1 MRPLFMALVF
11 AALILTLPAA
21 TQPTQL
27 APVVVTAEA
36 NKTESLTVPSA
47 ETAAQKLNRV
57 AGGTD
62 LIKAEDYKQGRAST
76 MKDALQYSPGV
87 LVQPRFGSDE
97 ARLSIRGSGIQRTF
111 HGRGLTLMQDGVPLN
126 LAEGGFDMQSMEALA
141 TNYIEVFRGAN
152 ALQYGSSTLGG
163 AINYVSPTGYDAA
176 KIQARG
182 EFGSFGYYKGQLS
195 SGLVVGPYDYY
206 ATITQSY
213 RDGFQDHSEQ
223 NAQRVFANVG
233 VQIDKDLE
241 TRFYGGFINT
251 ESELP
256 GSLTKEQ
263 LVANREQAVFANTN
277 RDQKRDFKLYRV
289 ANKTSYQW
297 DEQTLN
303 GSVYLSNKDLYHPI
317 FQQIDQVSNDFG
329 LDLKYT
335 SEKDLFARKNRFI
348 LGTRQ
353 QLGITEADQFGY
365 AATTGQARGMQTLD
379 STQTA
384 SSSTL
389 YAENTHYVYEQ
400 WGLVTGLQL
409 DWSTRDNEV
418 RTASTGAQNFTN
430 STLINPSTR
439 SVYESYYTAN
449 PKIGLIYEPNPDI
462 VIFTNFSRGYEPP
475 SFSELFDTRTGSGLP
490 TTLAQESYTYEIGSR
505 GKFGKLD
512 WDATVY
518 NAWVYKELISVA
530 NAAQTSAATI
540 NAKDTLHT
548 GFELGLGYE
557 IWKGLAEEKDTLKLQ
572 QNYTWSRFR
581 FDNDP
586 AFGSNQ
592 IAGLPEHFYLAEL
605 RYEHPCG
612 FYTGPNV
619 EATFSGTPIDHA
631 NTAYANAYGLLGWKA
646 GYKTSFG
653 LRVFV
658 DARNLTDETYAATTG
673 VVDNARLR
681 GTAQFNPGDG
691 RAFYGGVE
699 YKF

>member
-1 MRPLFMALVF
+1 MRPFFMTLVL
-11 AALILTLPAA
+11 AALTLSLPAQN
-21 TQPTQL
+21 QPTQL
-27 APVVVTAEA
+27 APVIVTAEA
-36 NKTESLTVPSA
+36 NKNQSLTVPSA
-47 ETAAQKLNRV
+47 ETAAQQLNRV

-76 MKDALQYSPGV
+76 LKDALQFSPG
-87 LVQPRFGSDE
+87 LIVQPRFGSDE

-111 HGRGLTLMQDGVPLN
+111 HGRGLVLLQDGVPLN
-126 LAEGGFDMQSMEALA
+126 LADGGFDMQGIEALA

-176 KIQARG
+176 RIQARG
-182 EFGSFGYYKGQLS
+182 EFGSFGYWKGQLS
-195 SGLVVGPYDYY
+195 SGLVAGPYDYY

-213 RDGFQDHSEQ
+213 QDGFRDHSEQ
-223 NAQRVFANVG
+223 NTQRVLANVG
-233 VQIDKDLE
+233 VQLDKDLE
-241 TRFYGGFINT
+241 TRFYGTFINT

-256 GSLTKEQ
+256 GNLTKEEME
-263 LVANREQAVFANTN
+263 ANPEQANAANIN
-277 RDQKRDFKLYRV
+277 RDQKRDFKLSRI

-297 DEQTLN
+297 DAQTFA
-303 GSVYLSNKDLYHPI
+303 SSAYLSNKDLYHPI
-317 FQQIDQVSNDFG
+317 FNVIDQVSNDFG
-329 LDLKYT
+329 LDVKYT
-335 SEKDLFARKNRFI
+335 SEKDLLARQNRFI

-365 AATTGQARGMQTLD
+365 AAATGQARGTQNLD

-409 DWSTRDNEV
+409 DWSTRDNET
-418 RTASTGAQNFTN
+418 RLN
-430 STLINPSTR
+430 TLTTTR
-439 SVYESYYTAN
+439 SAYESYYAAN

-462 VIFTNFSRGYEPP
+462 VVFTNFSRGYEPP
-475 SFSELFDTRTGSGLP
+475 SFSELFDSRPGSGLP
-490 TTLAQESYTYEIGSR
+490 TTAAQESYTYEIGSR
-505 GKFGKLD
+505 GKTGKVD
-512 WDATVY
+512 WDATIY
-518 NAWVYKELISVA
+518 HAWVYKELISVA
-530 NAAQTSAATI
+530 NAAQTNTATI
-540 NAKDTLHT
+540 NAKNTLHT
-548 GFELGLGYE
+548 GFELGLGYQ
-557 IWKGLAEEKDTLKLQ
+557 IWSGLAEEKDSLKLQ

-586 AFGSNQ
+586 AFGHNQ
-592 IAGLPEHFYLAEL
+592 IAGLPEHFYIAEL
-605 RYEHPCG
+605 RYEHPNG

-631 NTAYANAYGLLGWKA
+631 NTAYANAYGLIGWKA
-646 GYKTSFG
+646 GYKTSFD
-653 LRVFV
+653 LSIFV
-658 DARNLTDETYAATTG
+658 DARNLTDETYAATTS